1 MVISVRQKMILF
13 PPLPLKKKTKQKQTN
28 EQRKKK
34 EKKERK
40 KTPNKLSTSF
50 HLLHLFLILFM
61 TELLIMIFK
70 KHFNDIYM

>member
-1 MVISVRQKMILF
+1 MFLF
-13 PPLPLKKKTKQKQTN
+13 PPLPLKKKQNKNKQTN
-28 EQRKKK
+28 K
-34 EKKERK
+34 EKKK
-40 KTPNKLSTSF
+40 KNFKKKPQKLSTLF

>member
-13 PPLPLKKKTKQKQTN
+13 PPLPLKKKTKQKQTT
-28 EQRKKK
+28 EQRKKE
-34 EKKERK
+34 EKKLK
-40 KTPNKLSTSF
+40 KKPQKLSTSF

>member
-28 EQRKKK
+28 EQRKKE
-34 EKKERK
+34 EKLLK
-40 KTPNKLSTSF
+40 KKPKLSTSF